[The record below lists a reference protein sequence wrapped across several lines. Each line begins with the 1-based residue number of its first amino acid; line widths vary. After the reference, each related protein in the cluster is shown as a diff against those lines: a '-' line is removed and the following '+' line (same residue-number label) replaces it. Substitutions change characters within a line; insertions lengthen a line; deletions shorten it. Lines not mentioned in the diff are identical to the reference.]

1 MDLIPLPG
9 IEPWHPELGAQSLS
23 HWSTGEVPGVPFPG
37 PDVSWSAGGSLEL
50 WSLLSGMMQRP
61 KTLEM
66 RPTKWPES
74 LSLSD
79 EQTLATHTGHVL
91 NQTTLVIG
99 VTDTREAF
107 VPPA

>member
-1 MDLIPLPG
+1 
-9 IEPWHPELGAQSLS
+9 
-23 HWSTGEVPGVPFPG
+23 
-37 PDVSWSAGGSLEL
+37 
-50 WSLLSGMMQRP
+50 MMQRP
-61 KTLEM
+61 KTLER

-91 NQTTLVIG
+91 YQTTLVIG
-99 VTDTREAF
+99 VTDTRAAF